1 MQVRLFILLFVIFSL
16 NFSNPCFAS
25 KEVSYNIG
33 ENYSSE
39 ISDFSKNYTCDL
51 YNLEDLFVALI
62 KQRKFTDLI
71 TIYDKCIA
79 TYPNKSY
86 LYNNRGNLHKMLKE
100 NELALEDYEKAISLD
115 EKYINPYIGKAS
127 LLFIESK
134 FDKALDVL
142 DTVLKYEPKNS
153 KAYYYRGLIFEYKN
167 EEENALDNYTLAIKY
182 SKVLFPS
189 VYFYR
194 GDLYYSYKKDYKKA
208 LSDYTKCIKI
218 YEDNLNKDL
227 IDFNSI
233 GDVYFNRA
241 LTYYKLGDDK
251 KIIIDLYKALEA
263 YEQENNQAGV
273 KRVKEIL
280 R

>member
-25 KEVSYNIG
+25 KVVSYNIG

-62 KQRKFTDLI
+62 KHRKFTDLI
-71 TIYDKCIA
+71 AIYNKCIA

-100 NELALEDYEKAISLD
+100 NELALKDYEKAISLD

-251 KIIIDLYKALEA
+251 KIIKDLYKALEA
-263 YEQENNQAGV
+263 YEQENNQAGI
-273 KRVKEIL
+273 KRVREIL
-280 R
+280 H